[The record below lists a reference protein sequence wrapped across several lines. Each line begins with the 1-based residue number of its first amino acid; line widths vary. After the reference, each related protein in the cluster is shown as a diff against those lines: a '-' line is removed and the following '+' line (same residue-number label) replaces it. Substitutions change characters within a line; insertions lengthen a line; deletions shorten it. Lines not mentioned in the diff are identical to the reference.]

1 MNNTLTSTEIAQIIK
16 GEYRG
21 KYIKAFG
28 ITHYHFGDCTEKDL
42 VFTPEKNIQV
52 HYKCLEAFNKMKEAA
67 LIDGIILEIISGYR
81 SSKYQIEIFKYKFK
95 NPNEPTLEELQ
106 KRLSVS
112 APSGYSE
119 HHTGLAIDINSVED
133 DFAGTKEALWLEKNA
148 PNFGFELSFP
158 KNNKQ
163 GLSYEPWHW
172 RYIGD
177 KECKK
182 IFIQQ
187 T

>member
-1 MNNTLTSTEIAQIIK
+1 MENKLTEEQINKIIS
-16 GEYRG
+16 GQYFDSC
-21 KYIKAFG
+21 IKAFG
-28 ITHYHFGDCTEKDL
+28 ITHYHYNDCDENNL
-42 VFTPEKNIQV
+42 VEIDNGKIRV
-52 HYKCLEAFNKMKEAA
+52 HKKCKSAFDKMQKEAKK
-67 LIDGIILEIISGYR
+67 DGINLKIVSGYR
-81 SSKYQIEIFKYKFK
+81 SSKYQIEVFKHKFK
-95 NPNEPTLEELQ
+95 DTEHPTTEELK

-133 DFAGTKEALWLEKNA
+133 DFTGTKEALWLEKNA

-158 KNNKQ
+158 RNNTQ

-177 KECKK
+177 SECKK
-182 IFIQQ
+182 IFNKI
-187 T
+187 